1 VNIANLRRA
10 ADLARDAERL
20 ERTIRAY
27 READEINVSL
37 TRTYSNGSRAPDR
50 VEGDHAKLT
59 AAEIGDAVVEVLSR
73 RLAKMR
79 QALGDLGVAV
89 TGEAAGDQVRP

>member
-1 VNIANLRRA
+1 MNIANLRRA

-37 TRTYSNGSRAPDR
+37 IRTYSRGSHMPER
-50 VEGDHAKLT
+50 VESDHAKLT
-59 AAEIGDAVVEVLSR
+59 AAEIGDAVVEALQH
-73 RLAKMR
+73 RLAKKR
-79 QALGDLGVAV
+79 AELTGLGVT
-89 TGEAAGDQVRP
+89 TGAAGDAGRP